1 MASQKFD
8 ALFGGPEPNAAA
20 TNNESHTGNIDPAL
34 AEALAPNDSAAGQGN
49 DNRKQSN
56 VSTGSANR
64 KLSAIFGR
72 DDQGADQKPRKRFTK
87 EQLLNRFK
95 QTTQLDMTVFEPDRI
110 IDYADLFISKG
121 KKPTFTNNKAEADE
135 ERDPFDDMMDE
146 AVQKESEADQQE
158 DNN

>member
-1 MASQKFD
+1 M
-8 ALFGGPEPNAAA
+8 
-20 TNNESHTGNIDPAL
+20 
-34 AEALAPNDSAAGQGN
+34 
-49 DNRKQSN
+49 
-56 VSTGSANR
+56 STGSANR

-72 DDQGADQKPRKRFTK
+72 DDQGENQKPRKRFTK

>member
-8 ALFGGPEPNAAA
+8 ALFGGPESSGAAA
-20 TNNESHTGNIDPAL
+20 SNESNKGNIDPAL
-34 AEALAPNDSAAGQGN
+34 AEALAPNDSAAGRGN

-72 DDQGADQKPRKRFTK
+72 DDQGASQKPRKRFTK

-135 ERDPFDDMMDE
+135 EKDPFDDMMDE
-146 AVQKESEADQQE
+146 AGQKESGEADQQ
-158 DNN
+158 